1 MDIRTVFIITFACF
15 VRRFPAQTSVKEVHI
30 PGDFV
35 LGALFPIHDSKDG
48 KCTPQVNEQ
57 DGIQILEAT
66 IFALREVNASL
77 THKGFTLGL
86 IARDSCYDTGIA
98 LQHALEFAQKR
109 YNSQSNRFE
118 NCTCSWTDTRNIIG
132 VIGPPRSKETVD
144 VANLL
149 TLFKVPQI
157 SYFATTPELS
167 DNVKYKYFKR
177 TVPSDT
183 FQAKALV
190 SILRFLDWQYVSILY
205 EDSNYGIE
213 GYTEIIAAAE
223 DAGICFGFDKK
234 VKESTKED
242 ELEKVVVDLM
252 KKKNTN
258 GKVVAILFMQ
268 YALAYRIMEMV
279 DQSHNS
285 SDVIWVGGDAWIGR
299 EPPSGQKKI
308 IERAIGISPETRS
321 YPGFAEYFRKINI
334 SRSPNPWFGEYLKQ
348 RYSCSLTDKKNS
360 CTDIEIK
367 DFRELLTAYNVRNA
381 VYSFG
386 SALDN
391 IHTLLCGEKKG
402 VCKRMKSNLT
412 GELIL
417 QYLSN
422 VSNPFSTS
430 FHFENGRDGPI
441 RYSVLQYKRQQ
452 NDYTWI
458 EKGNYSGQELIWK
471 TMNRSKYTASVCS
484 VPCKNG
490 QFRSRG
496 EVCCWECKDCDYTEI
511 VNASDPFNCQT
522 CDIYSGWTSN
532 PSQNVC
538 VAIPVDHLHY
548 NNPSILVIFVL
559 SSLGIIICC
568 VVSVVFILKRTTPI
582 VKATGF
588 ETSIVLLVAILFSYI
603 SPFILVSEPTV
614 ASCAFFRVFLGLSYT
629 MAYSSIFSKLMVYNR
644 AFDVQSSIKNKS
656 IQGQTVFNRNICTM
670 KTALVISL
678 TLSGL
683 HFLALVF
690 WSIGDTPLPVVKYS
704 VTREEALGNLSCAD
718 LDNFSY
724 FVSLAFSFL
733 LMIACL
739 VFAIK
744 TRKLPDGM
752 NDSHEIMYCSFT
764 SFVLWIA
771 FIPLYT
777 FSENKLVKV
786 MSLSIS
792 LIIHGTACLLCLF
805 ITKIYIVIFRPEK
818 NNKERVMRTTPS
830 RSRDS
835 YSGSFQGSRA
845 FEKRQSFGVT
855 LEEKTSTN
863 CTRKLSSACVA
874 DDTEEEGEDYSA
886 TTGTLPFKNSII
898 IDRSEKYSEEAEI
911 VVNSL
916 NRNSGEKLLGNKED
930 LDNIKADERLTNHKA
945 NGDILQNKNAFD
957 EDERTAEHQ
966 NQGNFIKSIGFKPSS
981 FFKRITSHKSQKA
994 HVSHENIIE
1003 KGNENSAS
1011 EKTVRRL
1018 SQSLPDVHFKNT

>member
-1 MDIRTVFIITFACF
+1 MDIRLVFFVICACF
-15 VRRFPAQTSVKEVHI
+15 MIHSPAQSPVKEVHI
-30 PGDFV
+30 LGDFV

-48 KCTPQVNEQ
+48 TCTSEVNEQ

-66 IFALREVNASL
+66 IYALSEVNTSL
-77 THKGFTLGL
+77 ARKGFSLGL
-86 IARDSCYDTGIA
+86 VARDSCYDTSIA
-98 LQHALEFAQKR
+98 LQNALEFAQKR
-109 YNSQSNRFE
+109 YNSQPNRFE
-118 NCTCSWTDTRNIIG
+118 NCTCSSTDANNIIG

-167 DNVKYKYFKR
+167 DNVRYKYFKR

-190 SILRFLDWQYVSILY
+190 SILRSLDWQYASILY
-205 EDSNYGIE
+205 EDSNYGTE
-213 GYTEIIAAAE
+213 GYTEIKAAAE

-234 VKESTKED
+234 VKESSKEE
-242 ELEKVVVDLM
+242 ELENIVKDLM

-268 YALAYRIMEMV
+268 YALAYRIMVMV
-279 DQSHNS
+279 DKSYNS

-299 EPPSGQKKI
+299 EPPSGHKKI
-308 IERAIGISPETRS
+308 IEGAIGISPETRK
-321 YPGFAEYFRKINI
+321 YPGFAEYFKRINI
-334 SRSPNPWFGEYLKQ
+334 SNSPNPWFGEYLKQ
-348 RYSCSLTDKKNS
+348 RYGCSLTDKKNS
-360 CTDIEIK
+360 CSAIQIK

-391 IHTLLCGEKKG
+391 IHTLLCGENWG
-402 VCKRMKSNLT
+402 VCQSMENNLT
-412 GELIL
+412 GNLIL

-422 VSNPFSTS
+422 VSNPFNTS
-430 FHFENGRDGPI
+430 FHFVNGGDGPI

-452 NDYTWI
+452 NDYRWI

-471 TMNRSKYTASVCS
+471 TMNRPEYTASVCS
-484 VPCKNG
+484 LPCQKG

-496 EVCCWECKDCDYTEI
+496 EVCCWECKECDYTEI
-511 VNASDPFNCQT
+511 VNASDPYNCQT
-522 CDIYSGWTSN
+522 CDINSGRTSN

-538 VAIPVDHLHY
+538 VEIPVDHLHY
-548 NNPSILVIFVL
+548 DNPSILVIFVL
-559 SSLGIIICC
+559 STLGIIICC

-588 ETSIVLLVAILFSYI
+588 ETSIVLLVGILFSYI
-603 SPFILVSEPTV
+603 SPFILVSEPTI

-656 IQGQTVFNRNICTM
+656 IQGQTVLNRNICTM
-670 KTALVISL
+670 KTALIISL
-678 TLSGL
+678 SLSGL

-690 WSIGDTPLPVVKYS
+690 WSIGDTPSPVVKYS
-704 VTREEALGNLSCAD
+704 VTREEAIGILSCAD

-771 FIPLYT
+771 FIPLYA

-792 LIIHGTACLLCLF
+792 LIIHGSACLLCLF
-805 ITKIYIVIFRPEK
+805 ITKMYIVIFRPEK

-835 YSGSFQGSRA
+835 YSGSFQGSRT

-886 TTGTLPFKNSII
+886 TTGTLPFKNSIV
-898 IDRSEKYSEEAEI
+898 IDRSEKYSEEAET

-930 LDNIKADERLTNHKA
+930 LENITTGDTLPNHKI
-945 NGDILQNKNAFD
+945 NGDIFKNQD
-957 EDERTAEHQ
+957 EDERTAEHT
-966 NQGNFIKSIGFKPSS
+966 NQGSFLKNIGVKSSS
-981 FFKRITSHKSQKA
+981 FLKRMTSRRSEKS
-994 HVSHENIIE
+994 HVSQENITE
-1003 KGNENSAS
+1003 GGNQNSKS

-1018 SQSLPDVHFKNT
+1018 SQSLPDVHFNNT